1 MLGRLLVLGDGDFA
15 YSAREAAAKMWM
27 VTATTI
33 DTEVELQ
40 NRYPT
45 TFGRHRDAVA
55 RHGGRCAY
63 EVDAT
68 QLDTP
73 RYKKLWNTFDR
84 VLWHNPYAAAA
95 SSGTHQEL
103 QAARAHRKLVSS
115 VRTSDALEK

>member
-15 YSAREAAAKMWM
+15 YSAREAAAKLWV

-40 NRYPT
+40 NRYPA
-45 TFGRHRDAVA
+45 TFGRHRDAVV
-55 RHGGRCAY
+55 RHGGSCAY

-73 RYKKLWNTFDR
+73 RYKNLWDAFDR
-84 VLWHNPYAAAA
+84 VLWHNPYTAAA
-95 SSGTHQEL
+95 SMGTHQDL
-103 QAARAHRKLVSS
+103 QAAKVHRNLVSS
-115 VRTSDALEK
+115 VITPGALEK